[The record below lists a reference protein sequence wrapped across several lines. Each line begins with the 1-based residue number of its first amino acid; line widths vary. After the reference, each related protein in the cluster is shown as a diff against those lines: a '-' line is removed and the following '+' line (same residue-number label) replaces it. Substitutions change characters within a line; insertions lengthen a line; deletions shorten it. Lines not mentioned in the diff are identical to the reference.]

1 MKKFIILLA
10 LFIAF
15 PLCAS
20 ATEDGTIYSINGY
33 GHFGSH
39 TGYGV
44 DLGLTIHTSPDS
56 FFSPIIYFGMGVSG
70 MDDLIMGDLKLL
82 GGVSWHFNDFIYLD
96 LSAGGQGFL
105 YAGDNTPFGIGGAVL
120 VDATV
125 MLHIAEIIGIRAG
138 CMTSFGTNG
147 AMVSPHIGLAS
158 MFDFSWLFN

>member
-1 MKKFIILLA
+1 MKKLLVILA
-10 LFIAF
+10 LVIAF
-15 PLCAS
+15 PICAS

-39 TGYGV
+39 NGYGA
-44 DLGLTIHTSPDS
+44 DLGVTFHTSPDS
-56 FFSPIIYFGMGVSG
+56 FFSPIIHFSMGVSG
-70 MDDLIMGDLKLL
+70 MQDFVMGDLTLL
-82 GGVSWHFNDFIYLD
+82 GGVSWHLSDFFYVD
-96 LSAGGQGFL
+96 LAAGGQGFL
-105 YAGDNTPFGIGGAVL
+105 YAGDDTPFGLGGAVV

-147 AMVSPHIGLAS
+147 AILSPHVGLAS